1 MCGQGTPGR
10 TGLPGTQGLPG
21 QPGPPGGQ
29 GVKGDPGQQGAQ
41 GQQGIQ
47 GPPGGQGPKGDPGGP
62 GQQGT
67 PGVGGALDFGQ
78 WEGPTTEI
86 AIPIF
91 LTSIPMVEPMSD
103 SYNANVHLTDG
114 TVPGIPAGY
123 LQIVNDGWYQFT
135 YYLMIQLGIG
145 ENRIEAALATVIPS
159 TTSLSPIRRTHSLLS
174 GVGGDSPVIQ
184 ELSGTGII
192 RFQQGDLVTLVVQRN
207 AINENNPVVI
217 STAPAVMTD
226 GGITDLRGAIVSVVR
241 LN

>member
-41 GQQGIQ
+41 
-47 GPPGGQGPKGDPGGP
+47 